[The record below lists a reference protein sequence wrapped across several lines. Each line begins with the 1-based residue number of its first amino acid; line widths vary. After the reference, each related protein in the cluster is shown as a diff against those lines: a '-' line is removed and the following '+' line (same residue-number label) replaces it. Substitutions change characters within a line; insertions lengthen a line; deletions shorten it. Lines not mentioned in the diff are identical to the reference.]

1 MTRHF
6 VKFSSFRERTPLKH
20 GIDFLHIQFGI
31 LGLHH
36 SFNLCMCTYVYVG
49 VRRWFWKGFSRTVA
63 KVAASVHTYEQLWTV
78 WWSSGNL
85 RRAQG
90 QLWTHWRMVQSDRSS
105 YVTMTVSYSI
115 YLSIYIYIYIRTSII
130 IDICCLVFF
139 SLYSAFW
146 HTIIR
151 NPGWG
156 HASASK
162 CRIWQ
167 PTQPADAHNWAVLV
181 CCDAQFSKCKC
192 SKLVAFL
199 EGVIAGIRL
208 AIQPGWNEQGLDMS
222 VHVWVR
228 QDIKKCVH
236 FSSFGLAQCQTW
248 IRPSLA
254 SG

>member
-63 KVAASVHTYEQLWTV
+63 KVAASVTPMNSCEPFDEAVGIFAGLKDSCEHIEG
-78 WWSSGNL
+78 WSSL
-85 RRAQG
+85 TG
-90 QLWTHWRMVQSDRSS
+90 QAMWRWLCH
-105 YVTMTVSYSI
+105 TLSI
-115 YLSIYIYIYIRTSII
+115 YLYIYIYIRTSII